1 MDIERTFLK
10 IDYIRSIESVG
21 TLSTLFKVRR
31 KIKGAETNN
40 HFCYSDKDL
49 KISIHA
55 KIPLDIAVRPCDSVI
70 EYISFFINKNEL
82 LISPVKNNIIYSKS
96 SIFISDQRFNSNKFY
111 IDEKMEFNQYIQNRD
126 VFVISK
132 EAKKNLIGYRLDD
145 DHYILFDDED
155 NFSGVVFK
163 NLTDKQMEE
172 LKKSNVI

>member
-1 MDIERTFLK
+1 MKIEK
-10 IDYIRSIESVG
+10 INYSREIESMGNLIVLFRARIKNRHWEANNHYMYVNNENKSSHEAKNPLDLAIYPSSSSIEYV
-21 TLSTLFKVRR
+21 
-31 KIKGAETNN
+31 
-40 HFCYSDKDL
+40 
-49 KISIHA
+49 
-55 KIPLDIAVRPCDSVI
+55 
-70 EYISFFINKNEL
+70 SFFVEDEMLTEDIKYDIGYKNDSI
-82 LISPVKNNIIYSKS
+82 LII
-96 SIFISDQRFNSNKFY
+96 DERFTFDKRY
-111 IDEKMEFNQYIQNRD
+111 IDVKMEFNQYIQNRD